1 MSNESLRVIDTGH
14 EANGSHDESEIRGT
28 RRVGVTTS
36 QRVLPVPDRST
47 ATGDE
52 EKGEGNES

>member
-1 MSNESLRVIDTGH
+1 VSNESLRVIDTGH